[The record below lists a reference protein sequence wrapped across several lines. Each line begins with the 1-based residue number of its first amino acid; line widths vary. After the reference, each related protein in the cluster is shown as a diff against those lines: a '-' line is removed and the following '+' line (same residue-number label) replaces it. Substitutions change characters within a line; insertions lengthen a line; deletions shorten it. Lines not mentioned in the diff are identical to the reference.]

1 MRISAANDVLEVVV
15 LAAAAAAAAGRHGEC
30 GDHLVP
36 KIILM
41 NENNTQSPKF

>member
-15 LAAAAAAAAGRHGEC
+15 LAAAAAAAGRHGEC

-41 NENNTQSPKF
+41 NENNTRSPKF

>member
-15 LAAAAAAAAGRHGEC
+15 LAAAAAGGHGEC